1 MSTTDTAASEKK
13 VNAKTDSVFHAHC
26 YVAGKKI
33 NSDNLHEVKSPY
45 DNRIV
50 GTVALANAAHAQE
63 AIEAALTGGKIL
75 TRFER
80 FSILE
85 KTRNLL
91 IERRE
96 EFANCISAESGL
108 AIREA
113 IYETCLLYTSDA
125 ADE

>member
-50 GTVALANAAHAQE
+50 GTVAWQMQRMHKRQLKP
-63 AIEAALTGGKIL
+63 L
-75 TRFER
+75 
-80 FSILE
+80 
-85 KTRNLL
+85 
-91 IERRE
+91 
-96 EFANCISAESGL
+96 
-108 AIREA
+108 
-113 IYETCLLYTSDA
+113 
-125 ADE
+125 